1 MREISVLGISMRDL
15 SLREGL
21 RECDG
26 FMKSGSLSTICFLN
40 TDLLM
45 KAKDDDALRD
55 AIQGM
60 DMLVAGSTDILLSGG
75 VTARSRIK
83 EVKGNFFLRELLKR
97 FAREKKK
104 IFIIGNSDDEL
115 VLMREKLLQFASGI
129 TFFGSFIYGE
139 NEVSGDAI
147 INAVNSVLPDV
158 IISLVES
165 PAQELLMEHSRMMV
179 NSRVWIA
186 LRPETLDNT
195 GGGRQAGSR
204 LLRFIE
210 SRIFKRTVKKFDES
224 E

>member
-1 MREISVLGISMRDL
+1 MREISVLGISMRDM

-26 FMKSGSLSTICFLN
+26 FMKGGSLSTVCFLD

-45 KAKDDDALRD
+45 KAKDDDTLRN

-60 DMLVAGSTDILLSGG
+60 DMLVAGSTDILRGGG

-83 EVKGNFFLRELLKR
+83 EVRGNFLLRELLKR
-97 FAREKKK
+97 FAHEKKK

-115 VLMREKLLQFASGI
+115 VLMRERLLQFSNRI
-129 TFFGSFIYGE
+129 TFFGSCIYGE
-139 NEVSGDAI
+139 NEVSEDAV

-158 IISLVES
+158 IISMIES
-165 PAQELLMEHSRMMV
+165 PAQELLMERSCKMV
-179 NSRVWIA
+179 NSRIWIA

-195 GGGRQAGSR
+195 GAGHKSGVG
-204 LLRFIE
+204 LLKFIE
-210 SRIFKRTVKKFDES
+210 SRIFRRTVKKFDES